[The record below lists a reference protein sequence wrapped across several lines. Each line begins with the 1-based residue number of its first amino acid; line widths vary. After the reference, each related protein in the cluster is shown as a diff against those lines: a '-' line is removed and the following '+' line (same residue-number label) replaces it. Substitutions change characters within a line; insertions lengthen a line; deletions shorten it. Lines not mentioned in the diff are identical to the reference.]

1 MGGGN
6 TSPRVLCFP
15 MHHKKLL
22 LAVLGIVVFVTAS
35 YFVVSPYVRNVMEE
49 EESMYALRN
58 KQNPSSTT
66 EIEVED
72 LESEN
77 DLSKEAESENE
88 DIVVTPPVVAKPM
101 KPIVTTPSK
110 STPAPAPVPK
120 PVEYTEAKVATHNDA
135 ESCWTII
142 NGNVYDL
149 TSFVSRHPGGERN
162 ILKICGTDG
171 TEAFMS
177 QHGGDARP
185 ENILVSLL
193 LGPLTP

>member
-77 DLSKEAESENE
+77 DLSKEAES
-88 DIVVTPPVVAKPM
+88 V
-101 KPIVTTPSK
+101 S
-110 STPAPAPVPK
+110 APAF
-120 PVEYTEAKVATHNDA
+120 EYSSSTWSLTVHSAKALSV
-135 ESCWTII
+135 
-142 NGNVYDL
+142 
-149 TSFVSRHPGGERN
+149 
-162 ILKICGTDG
+162 
-171 TEAFMS
+171 
-177 QHGGDARP
+177 
-185 ENILVSLL
+185 
-193 LGPLTP
+193 

>member
-1 MGGGN
+1 
-6 TSPRVLCFP
+6 

-22 LAVLGIVVFVTAS
+22 LAVMGIVVFVTAS
-35 YFVVSPYVRNVMEE
+35 YYVVSPYARNVMEE
-49 EESMYALRN
+49 EESMYALSN
-58 KQNPSSTT
+58 KQNLSSTT

-88 DIVVTPPVVAKPM
+88 EVVLTPPVVPKPM
-101 KPIVTTPSK
+101 KPIVTIPLK
-110 STPAPAPVPK
+110 STPAPALVPK
-120 PVEYTEAKVATHNDA
+120 PVVYTEAKVATHNDA

-171 TEAFMS
+171 TEAFMN
-177 QHGGDARP
+177 QHGGDARF

-193 LGPLTP
+193 LGPLMP